1 MAKISSSIKSDRYKV
16 EITSPTGNLVIADE
30 PVAQGG
36 KDLGFSPKE
45 LLASAL
51 AACTSATVK
60 MYADR
65 NQIDLQEVKMEIDLE
80 GMDTS
85 NKTIINRKI
94 QFIGN
99 LDEVQRA
106 KLLKVANACP
116 VHKILTNTVEINTA
130 IIYNER
136 AAIEVTSKTVSSPS
150 QR

>member
-51 AACTSATVK
+51 AACTSATVM

-65 NQIDLQEVKMEIDLE
+65 NKIDLQEVKMEIDLQ
-80 GMDTS
+80 GVNTS

-99 LDEVQRA
+99 VDEVQRT

-130 IIYNER
+130 IM
-136 AAIEVTSKTVSSPS
+136 
-150 QR
+150 

>member
-51 AACTSATVK
+51 AACTSATLR

-65 NQIDLQEVKMEIDLE
+65 NKIDLQEVKTEIDLE
-80 GMDTS
+80 GVNTS

-99 LDEVQRA
+99 LDEVQRT

-130 IIYNER
+130 IM
-136 AAIEVTSKTVSSPS
+136 
-150 QR
+150 